1 MRNPLHPDGEWSTVQ
16 SKKRSWRG
24 ALSHMGDIVDFLS
37 FRLFIGPAVL
47 PFCYILGAAGIP
59 FGVWL
64 AAKRTE
70 RFLEKQ
76 VPEAHRAGEEYA
88 SGHGYRGR
96 IVSFFALLFVISEI
110 LWRILFEFLM
120 AFLQMREALLF
131 LINNQ

>member
-1 MRNPLHPDGEWSTVQ
+1 
-16 SKKRSWRG
+16 
-24 ALSHMGDIVDFLS
+24 MGDIVDFLS
-37 FRLFIGPAVL
+37 FRHFIGPAVL

-70 RFLEKQ
+70 RFLGKR
-76 VPEAHRAGEEYA
+76 VPEHHRAEEGHA
-88 SGHGYRGR
+88 SHHGYRGR

-110 LWRILFEFLM
+110 LWRILFEFLV

-131 LINNQ
+131 MVNNE

>member
-1 MRNPLHPDGEWSTVQ
+1 
-16 SKKRSWRG
+16 
-24 ALSHMGDIVDFLS
+24 MGDIIDFLS
-37 FRLFIGPAVL
+37 FRHFIGPAVL